1 MNLGFNTRG
10 NSQTSGRTTQAILGL
25 GCLRNTKGSLTRKF
39 KYCNARDRNVV
50 FQCVFNQPIPTLTQ
64 CPEKISAGGIFTN
77 NDELKDLRGVTIIT
91 GDLTIEGF
99 DGQPDFSVFD
109 CLTTIQGNLYI
120 FDNNSLTNISG
131 FLALKTVG
139 GSFEIYN
146 NNSLITIPGFSSLTS
161 VGDYFAIDINNLLTN
176 ISGFSSLTSVG
187 GFFIIIGNNS
197 LITMPGFSSLTSIG
211 SYFTIT
217 DNNSLENVSGFTSL
231 ISIGGFFEIYNNL
244 MLTSISGFLA
254 LTPATGIGGNTTI
267 GPNTIQLNVCL
278 NTYTAILAATQGTFT
293 PSPLPSFSTNPC

>member
-91 GDLTIEGF
+91 GNLRIEGF

-109 CLTTIQGNLYI
+109 CLNSIEGYFIITGNSKLTSI
-120 FDNNSLTNISG
+120 SGFPSLNSIKGDDGDGVGFDINNNPLLTNISG
-131 FLALKTVG
+131 FLALNSITTSGFYIENNLKLV
-139 GSFEIYN
+139 SIPEFSNLEIIKQDFGIRN
-146 NNSLITIPGFSSLTS
+146 
-161 VGDYFAIDINNLLTN
+161 NNLLEN
-176 ISGFSSLTSVG
+176 ISGFTG
-187 GFFIIIGNNS
+187 
-197 LITMPGFSSLTSIG
+197 
-211 SYFTIT
+211 
-217 DNNSLENVSGFTSL
+217 L
-231 ISIGGFFEIYNNL
+231 ISIGSFFEIYNNS
-244 MLTSISGFLA
+244 MLTSISGFTGLP
-254 LTPATGIGGNTTI
+254 LRTPKSGTAIVGPNKVSTTI
-267 GPNTIQLNVCL
+267 CYS
-278 NTYTAILAATQGTFT
+278 TYTKLQGYY
-293 PSPLPSFSTNPC
+293 STVNLVTTDIDTGC